1 MKRDAIAAIFYVSN
15 WWYISQNVDYFNQFA
30 IEPLKHL
37 WSLAI
42 EEQFYLLF
50 PLVITFLLHRFKPKY
65 YSNAIYCI
73 VDFFRTYDS
82 DSFYHWR

>member
-1 MKRDAIAAIFYVSN
+1 MGKASKIVLQWLKFYVSN

-42 EEQFYLLF
+42 E
-50 PLVITFLLHRFKPKY
+50 FK
-65 YSNAIYCI
+65 SM
-73 VDFFRTYDS
+73 
-82 DSFYHWR
+82 

>member
-42 EEQFYLLF
+42 EEQFYLFSHWLSRSYYIDLNREILF
-50 PLVITFLLHRFKPKY
+50 KRYLLYR
-65 YSNAIYCI
+65 
-73 VDFFRTYDS
+73 
-82 DSFYHWR
+82 